1 MTLVSSGLIG
11 THTCKP
17 KGLVSS
23 HAVNHFIT
31 FAQDFTQTT
40 LDTTRSLCPQMLQRP
55 GWRKQ
60 LEGVLVGSG
69 GLPELLPEHLLQ
81 DALTRL
87 R

>member
-1 MTLVSSGLIG
+1 MPSVRLLGI
-11 THTCKP
+11 HTFNP
-17 KGLVSS
+17 KGLGSS
-23 HAVNHFIT
+23 HTANHFIT

-55 GWRKQ
+55 GWREQ

-81 DALTRL
+81 DAFTRL

>member
-1 MTLVSSGLIG
+1 MPLVSLLRI
-11 THTCKP
+11 HTFKP
-17 KGLVSS
+17 KGLGSS
-23 HAVNHFIT
+23 HTANRPIT

-69 GLPELLPEHLLQ
+69 GIPELLPEHLLQ
-81 DALTRL
+81 DAFTRL